1 MVTIEREK
9 KPVCISSHDLP
20 DGQYFERAPLI
31 TLGER
36 KSERLFLKP
45 YVSIDGL
52 FNAIDVETGKAVWF
66 EDYEMVE
73 NVNVRII
80 IE

>member
-1 MVTIEREK
+1 MVIIEREK
-9 KPVCISSHDLP
+9 KPVCISFHDLP

-31 TLGER
+31 ALGER
-36 KSERLFLKP
+36 KPNLFLKP
-45 YVSIDGL
+45 YVSIGGL

-66 EDYEMVE
+66 EDYEVVE

>member
-1 MVTIEREK
+1 MVIIEREK
-9 KPVCISSHDLP
+9 KPVCISFHDLP
-20 DGQYFERAPLI
+20 YGQYFERAPLI
-31 TLGER
+31 ALGER
-36 KSERLFLKP
+36 KPNLFLKP
-45 YVSIDGL
+45 YAAIEGL